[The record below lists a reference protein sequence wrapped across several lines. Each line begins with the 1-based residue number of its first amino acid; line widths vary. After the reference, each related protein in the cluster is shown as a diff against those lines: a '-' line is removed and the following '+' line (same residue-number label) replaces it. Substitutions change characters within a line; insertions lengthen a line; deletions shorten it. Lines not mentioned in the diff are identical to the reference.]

1 MIDAS
6 LLPEGGSTQD
16 FRDPKIWRDGDSY
29 YAVIGNRCADGSV
42 LVDVEKYDLLVE

>member
-1 MIDAS
+1 MLFYRAAKLRGEKLFCFS
-6 LLPEGGSTQD
+6 PSYNH
-16 FRDPKIWRDGDSY
+16 Y